1 MEALKTNK
9 KKNYHQRLN
18 SLPTL
23 KFRKFQMN
31 MDKTGVHILISA
43 NFLKKGNHSVRVQN
57 GMLHL
62 KIKRS
67 IDLVGYANNAISQGV
82 HDKDMDFK
90 ICLPQ
95 KKYWHIN
102 SVRFQN
108 GNLQIH
114 LVDGYREGAAIKY
127 AEPSRISNFITSSVP
142 Y

>member
-1 MEALKTNK
+1 MEAIKTNK

-114 LVDGYREGAAIKY
+114 LVDRYREGAAIKY
-127 AEPSRISNFITSSVP
+127 AEPSRISNFTTSSVP

>member
-1 MEALKTNK
+1 MEAIKTNK
-9 KKNYHQRLN
+9 NKNYHQRLK

-23 KFRKFQMN
+23 KFRKFQVN

-67 IDLVGYANNAISQGV
+67 TDLFGYANNAISQGV

-114 LVDGYREGAAIKY
+114 LVDGCREGAAIKY
-127 AEPSRISNFITSSVP
+127 AEPSSISNFTTSSVP